1 MVQFLYQA
9 SNPVQKTIGS
19 KDHQVVYGGKIKP
32 WNCLISE
39 AATGSVSLKKGV
51 LKDLKIY

>member
-9 SNPVQKTIGS
+9 SNHVQKTIGS
-19 KDHQVVYGGKIKP
+19 NDHQVVYGGKIKP

-51 LKDLKIY
+51 LKELKIY